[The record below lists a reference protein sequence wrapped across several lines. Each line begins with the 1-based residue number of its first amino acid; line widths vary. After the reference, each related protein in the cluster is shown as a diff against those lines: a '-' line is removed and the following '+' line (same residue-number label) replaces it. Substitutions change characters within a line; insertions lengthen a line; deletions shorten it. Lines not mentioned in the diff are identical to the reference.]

1 VGLDRSLY
9 VHTTNFNGHEKRS
22 IEQGCSLVLL
32 CSAFTKD
39 VSIST
44 VKYST
49 PTGKAAAQVSCIAA
63 ANTPGNQAALHLL
76 AEPDIAI

>member
-1 VGLDRSLY
+1 MDRSLY

-44 VKYST
+44 VKYSA
-49 PTGKAAAQVSCIAA
+49 PTGKAAAQVGCIAA